1 MKPAQWHGGDNI
13 HVTVHHMQGG
23 DSHQEIET
31 YHHHHLSRNQRLEE
45 DTSQKSAQ
53 SKSTGRGQTGRLH
66 PERSE
71 ITITSETRVVQG
83 NTTRNQ
89 TTCKNTTDLL
99 TGWNTR

>member
-66 PERSE
+66 PEQSK
-71 ITITSETRVVQG
+71 TISRQG
-83 NTTRNQ
+83 NTTRNHMA
-89 TTCKNTTDLL
+89 CKNTTDLL

>member
-53 SKSTGRGQTGRLH
+53 SKSTGRGQTGRRLH
-66 PERSE
+66 PEQSK
-71 ITITSETRVVQG
+71 TISRQG

-89 TTCKNTTDLL
+89 TACKNTTDLL